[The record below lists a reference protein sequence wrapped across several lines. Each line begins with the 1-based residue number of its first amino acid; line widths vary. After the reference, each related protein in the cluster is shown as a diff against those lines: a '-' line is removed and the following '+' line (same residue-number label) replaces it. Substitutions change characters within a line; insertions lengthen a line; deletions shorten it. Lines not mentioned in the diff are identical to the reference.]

1 MEIKFQTKEESK
13 RIQREEFLKLKPAD
27 RFLAFLKLSRKILKY
42 PTTAKDTINKDNFIL
57 RHE

>member
-13 RIQREEFLKLKPAD
+13 QIQREEFLKLKPAD
-27 RFLAFLKLSRKILKY
+27 RFFTFLKLSRKILKY
-42 PTTAKDTINKDNFIL
+42 PTKAKDTINKDNFIL